1 MEKKKTTEKKVAE
14 TILQQLDEVNVG
26 GQTYPIAPPSTATMI
41 LASEAVSRFPK
52 VTMDDSRIVEET
64 LHYAKDFGPLDGEI
78 AAILILG
85 ARHLKETVKT
95 VEKREKQRFFGLYKT
110 YEEVEVEKVIDRKAE
125 LVEKLLMDIS
135 PKELHT
141 LVALL
146 LRKMQVSDFFALTTF
161 LAGINMIQ
169 PTKVGTEAIASGQ

>member
-1 MEKKKTTEKKVAE
+1 MDKKKTTEKKVAE

-26 GQTYPIAPPSTATMI
+26 GQTYKIAPPSTATMI
-41 LASEAVSRFPK
+41 LASEAVSRFPNVK
-52 VTMDDSRIVEET
+52 MDDTRIVEESI
-64 LHYAKDFGPLDGEI
+64 HYAKDFGPLDGEI

-95 VEKREKQRFFGLYKT
+95 REKREKRRFFGIFKT
-110 YEEVEVEKVIDRKAE
+110 YEEVEVETVVDRKAE
-125 LVEKLLMDIS
+125 LVELLLNDLT
-135 PKELHT
+135 PKELHS

-146 LRKMQVSDFFALTTF
+146 LRKMQVADFFALTTF